1 MTPALDSNRR
11 TPGRHSVARPDAWF
25 VLVLIAGAGVYLAR
39 TTGGMTAFPGDL
51 GDARFNQIVLEHL
64 YHWATG
70 REDSLWSPG
79 FFHPFP
85 GTLAFSDGHF
95 GTGVFYAVWR
105 VVGLSRELSFD
116 LWYCTGALL
125 TFWAAHYAFRRL
137 GMGVPAAAAGA
148 FVFAFA
154 LPALAQENHAQ
165 LVYRFPIPLAVL
177 ALTQYAQS
185 RAVERLL
192 RVAILVA
199 LQFLCSIYLGVFL
212 AMLLGSIAVA
222 LAASSATE
230 PRVSHSGS
238 PRRRSWMGRPYGTA
252 IEWALGIGLAAMVAY
267 MLYEYL
273 QVARMYR
280 FGRQWEETQSML
292 PRLGSYLLADA
303 SPMSSWIGAWVKSI
317 PMRHEHQLFPGLA
330 VLVLACAGIAHGAR
344 HPKWRALT
352 WVSVFSLACLV
363 LISLDI
369 DGTSAYRLLARLP
382 GLNAIRAVSRIVL
395 VQLLPLGVLA
405 GIGVGALAES
415 SARLRT
421 PALLMVAALLSAD
434 AVLHTP
440 NRTSFADARQRVEEL
455 RELASDAG
463 VLGGSAV
470 MLVLV
475 NRWKDPHWMVEIDA
489 MLLAQDLGIRTMNG
503 YSGNAPPGFVRA
515 GDCSDVR
522 RWVAGIDRARAQL
535 GGQAQRITFE
545 PDAIR
550 TLPREEC
557 APFR

>member
-1 MTPALDSNRR
+1 M
-11 TPGRHSVARPDAWF
+11 
-25 VLVLIAGAGVYLAR
+25 
-39 TTGGMTAFPGDL
+39 
-51 GDARFNQIVLEHL
+51 
-64 YHWATG
+64 
-70 REDSLWSPG
+70 
-79 FFHPFP
+79 
-85 GTLAFSDGHF
+85 
-95 GTGVFYAVWR
+95 
-105 VVGLSRELSFD
+105 
-116 LWYCTGALL
+116 
-125 TFWAAHYAFRRL
+125 
-137 GMGVPAAAAGA
+137 
-148 FVFAFA
+148 
-154 LPALAQENHAQ
+154 
-165 LVYRFPIPLAVL
+165 
-177 ALTQYAQS
+177 
-185 RAVERLL
+185 
-192 RVAILVA
+192 
-199 LQFLCSIYLGVFL
+199 
-212 AMLLGSIAVA
+212 
-222 LAASSATE
+222 
-230 PRVSHSGS
+230 
-238 PRRRSWMGRPYGTA
+238 
-252 IEWALGIGLAAMVAY
+252 
-267 MLYEYL
+267 
-273 QVARMYR
+273 
-280 FGRQWEETQSML
+280 
-292 PRLGSYLLADA
+292 
-303 SPMSSWIGAWVKSI
+303 
-317 PMRHEHQLFPGLA
+317 
-330 VLVLACAGIAHGAR
+330 
-344 HPKWRALT
+344 
-352 WVSVFSLACLV
+352 
-363 LISLDI
+363 
-369 DGTSAYRLLARLP
+369 
-382 GLNAIRAVSRIVL
+382 
-395 VQLLPLGVLA
+395 QLLPLGVLA